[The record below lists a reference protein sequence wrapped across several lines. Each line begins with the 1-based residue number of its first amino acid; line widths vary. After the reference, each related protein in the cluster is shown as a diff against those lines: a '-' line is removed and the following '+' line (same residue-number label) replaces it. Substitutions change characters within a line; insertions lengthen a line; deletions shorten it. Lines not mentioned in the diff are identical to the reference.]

1 MNKIPATINM
11 MKNLFVLLF
20 MYPFFFNGQSQ
31 MKNEKITQLVAAIE
45 YNLYRNIIPFWTNH
59 AVDHINGGFYG
70 MVNAAGTGDATSPK
84 AASLTARIL
93 WTFSALHRKDKDSTS
108 LKTAQRAYKYLS
120 SSFIDKEYGGIYYMV
135 DSHGDVIADNKDI
148 FAHAFAIY
156 GLSEYYQATED
167 TEALE
172 QAKAIFTIL
181 DQHAH
186 DSIHGGYYESFKRD
200 WSILGHNKTTSIIL
214 HEMEAFANLYRI
226 WKSPLLENRLRELI
240 TIFLEKIINP
250 VTRRQFCTFSANWTN
265 LTIPNESYGLDIQ
278 GAWLP
283 FACAGILGHQD
294 LIERCEKASLSMAE
308 ATLVALQPDGRMI
321 AESINGKPVNSLPWW
336 IPAEAVVGFVNAWQ
350 LTGDQAWINRALLVW
365 QYTDRVL
372 VDKEYGEWFYGLDR
386 NGNVDKNSPKVNEWK
401 CPFHNTRMCLEV
413 IQRLRQ

>member
-1 MNKIPATINM
+1 ML
-11 MKNLFVLLF
+11 KNLFVLLC

-31 MKNEKITQLVAAIE
+31 MKNEAATQLVTAVE
-45 YNLYRNIIPFWTNH
+45 ENLYRNIVPFWINH
-59 AVDHINGGFYG
+59 AVDPVNGGFYG
-70 MVNAAGTGDATSPK
+70 MVNAVGTGNATSPR

-108 LKTAQRAYKYLS
+108 LKTAQRAYQYLES
-120 SSFIDKEYGGIYYMV
+120 RFIDKEYGGIYYMV
-135 DSHGDVIADNKDI
+135 DSHGNIVADKKDI

-200 WSILGHNKTTSIIL
+200 WSVVEHNKTTGVIL

-250 VTRRQFCTFSANWTN
+250 VTHRQFCTLTADWRN
-265 LTIPNESYGLDIQ
+265 LTDVESYGHDIQ

-283 FACAGILGHQD
+283 LACAGILGHKD
-294 LIERCEKASLSMAE
+294 LIERCQKASLAMAE

-321 AESINGKPVNSLPWW
+321 AESVDGKPVNSLSWW
-336 IPAEAVVGFVNAWQ
+336 MPAEAIIGFVNAWQ
-350 LTGDQAWINRALLVW
+350 LTGDQAWIDRALLVW
-365 QYTDRVL
+365 QYADRVL
-372 VDKEYGEWFYGLDR
+372 VDKEHGEWFYGIDR
-386 NGNVDKNSPKVNEWK
+386 NGNVYENFPKVSEWK
-401 CPFHNTRMCLEV
+401 CPYHNSRMCLEV
-413 IQRLRQ
+413 IQRLRP